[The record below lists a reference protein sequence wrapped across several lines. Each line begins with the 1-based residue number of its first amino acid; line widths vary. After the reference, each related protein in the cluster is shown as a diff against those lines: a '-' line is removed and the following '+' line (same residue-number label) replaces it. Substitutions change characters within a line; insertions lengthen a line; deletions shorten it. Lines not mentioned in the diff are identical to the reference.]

1 MAKTKEPTK
10 PKTTTKKPE
19 KTARKPPVK
28 KTARKAKIPDEPPE
42 VIRYCSFCGGQAAE
56 TRLLIAGP
64 KNIFICEACAEVCI
78 RIFFPSSPTK
88 WQKILLDIIADPENK
103 KALPPEKK
111 QKQPKTKESKEKNNA

>member
-1 MAKTKEPTK
+1 MAQPKEPPK
-10 PKTTTKKPE
+10 PKSSTSKPE
-19 KTARKPPVK
+19 KPARKTPAQKAAQKSK
-28 KTARKAKIPDEPPE
+28 KPDEPPE

-78 RIFFPSSPTK
+78 RIFFPSSPSK

-103 KALPPEKK
+103 KALPPEKTAENKRK
-111 QKQPKTKESKEKNNA
+111 QGKK